1 MTKLRIQSRASRLR
15 YPGVGINT
23 FEVRS
28 ISLNDLHCPVRD
40 VPSFADGVE
49 NSIRE
54 QGLANPIIVVRG
66 PREDLARELES
77 LNGRPASLPKTPVV
91 NVVYGGT
98 NRVTAARMMGYTHV
112 DCVLLPSFELALRVQ
127 EQQRN
132 TYNGTT
138 ATQAGS

>member
-40 VPSFADGVE
+40 VPSFADGVA

-91 NVVYGGT
+91 NVV
-98 NRVTAARMMGYTHV
+98 
-112 DCVLLPSFELALRVQ
+112 
-127 EQQRN
+127 
-132 TYNGTT
+132 
-138 ATQAGS
+138 